1 MAYGIDAI
9 AIPDFV
15 AGLIF
20 GLTGDNHLDEIEDC
34 LQDGEK
40 IETQAKEVIIAFEG
54 KHIIH
59 ALEEL
64 GDLAAML
71 PPALTQCENL

>member
-34 LQDGEK
+34 LQGGEI
-40 IETQAKEVIIAFEG
+40 IETQAKLVISDFSE

-59 ALEEL
+59 ALEDL
-64 GDLAAML
+64 GDLASML
-71 PPALTQCENL
+71 PPALITCENL